1 MKNLNGL
8 SIFNQTFLL
17 HISFHFYFMSQYI
30 KQQDLNIM
38 FTQFQQDMYR
48 SINSCVELKTSP
60 LTVLIRT
67 MKKSIDSTK
76 QQISERLEQLE
87 HDVEALNDFKHDQI
101 EKILNHE
108 IQLEKHSKMF
118 KDVPE
123 ERRITLKILV
133 YIIIGSFIVSFF
145 SLSFKRF

>member
-1 MKNLNGL
+1 
-8 SIFNQTFLL
+8 
-17 HISFHFYFMSQYI
+17 MSQYI

-48 SINSCVELKTSP
+48 SIHSCVELKTSP

-67 MKKSIDSTK
+67 MKKSIDSTN

-118 KDVPE
+118 KDVPKE
-123 ERRITLKILV
+123 SGITLKILG
-133 YIIIGSFIVSFF
+133 YLFIASFIFIIFSVFF
-145 SLSFKRF
+145 KFF